1 MNIVCVHWAA
11 HYTGG
16 RGQYAYSEDYPRA
29 LKSQLREL
37 RHELTVLTDTGQ
49 GRPLLSPEKYR
60 GWYAKLEVFRPEN
73 RDLRPCL
80 CIDLDTFIVGD
91 IAPILSL
98 DPKRFWLIRQF
109 LGTKRLGESGL
120 FIAPKDSD
128 YIWHAAEA
136 LHSYERGDGDF
147 LRQFPHDFIPDHV
160 DGILSYK
167 AHHLQNGYPKGA
179 RVIAFHGK
187 PKPADLPS
195 NSWAG
200 RYWRRHAGIE

>member
-1 MNIVCVHWAA
+1 MRILTVWWAA

-16 RGQYAYSEDYPRA
+16 RGQYAYSKRYPDA
-29 LKSQLREL
+29 LKSQLEAQG
-37 RHELTVLTDTGQ
+37 HELTVLTDTEH
-49 GRPLLSPEKYR
+49 GRPLLSPAKYK
-60 GWYAKLEVFRPEN
+60 GWHAKLEVLRPEN

-91 IAPILSL
+91 IGPILGL
-98 DPKRFWLIRQF
+98 DPNRFWLIRQF

-120 FIAPKDSD
+120 FIAPKDTD
-128 YIWHAAEA
+128 HIWNAAEA

-147 LRQFPHDFIPDHV
+147 LRQFPHSFIPDEV

-167 AHHLQNGYPKGA
+167 AHHLQDGYPEGT

-187 PKPADLPS
+187 PRPAEAGG
-195 NSWAG
+195 WAQE
-200 RYWRRHAGIE
+200 WFERHAE